1 MPTVQ
6 TTIQCIQC
14 RQPFRATVQS
24 LIDPDQNPQAKI
36 SLLSGNINASPCPHC
51 GTVNTIMTPLLY
63 HDASKELLISYVP
76 MELGLSKDAQEKAIG
91 DMMREVTGNLPQGAF
106 KAYLLQPRQALTTQ
120 GLIEQVLQADGVT
133 PQMMQEQ
140 RDRVKL
146 IEVFVQAPP
155 EAIPG
160 LVQQHDDRID
170 AQFIQTM
177 TLLIQQFL
185 NEGREQV
192 AEQVAAVQNLIVE
205 LSTFGRQLIHESQEQ
220 EAVVAEVANQ
230 INALGPNA
238 QRSDFLNL
246 TVSYA
251 GDVQRLQALVGLVRP
266 VFDYQF
272 FQELTDFTSKSPA
285 DDRGNLEELRD
296 TLLQLTSMVD
306 QQAQAAMQEAVQL
319 LRAIMGSPQ
328 PDELIQANLPMIDYT
343 FMQILSANIQEATQR
358 GDINA
363 SARLKDIYQRV
374 VAALQANMPP
384 ELRFINELLNTP
396 EESEAIRLII
406 DRAGEFGDSLLGALD
421 AVEQQLLAQGN
432 PRLLQRFDVIR
443 RELTQQLSS

>member
-1 MPTVQ
+1 
-6 TTIQCIQC
+6 
-14 RQPFRATVQS
+14 
-24 LIDPDQNPQAKI
+24 
-36 SLLSGNINASPCPHC
+36 
-51 GTVNTIMTPLLY
+51 
-63 HDASKELLISYVP
+63 

-91 DMMREVTGNLPQGAF
+91 DMMREVTSNLPQGAF
-106 KAYLLQPRQALTTQ
+106 KAYLLQPRQALTMQ

-146 IEVFVQAPP
+146 IETFVQAPQ

-160 LVQQHDDRID
+160 LVQQYDDRID

-384 ELRFINELLNTP
+384 ELRFINDLLNSP

>member
-1 MPTVQ
+1 
-6 TTIQCIQC
+6 
-14 RQPFRATVQS
+14 
-24 LIDPDQNPQAKI
+24 
-36 SLLSGNINASPCPHC
+36 
-51 GTVNTIMTPLLY
+51 MTPLLY

-91 DMMREVTGNLPQGAF
+91 DMMREVTSNLPQGAF
-106 KAYLLQPRQALTTQ
+106 KAYLLQPRQALTMQ

-133 PQMMQEQ
+133 SQMMQEQ

-146 IEVFVQAPP
+146 IETFVQAPP

-160 LVQQHDDRID
+160 LVEQYDDRID

-205 LSTFGRQLIHESQEQ
+205 LSTFGQKLIHESQEQ

-246 TVSYA
+246 TLSYT
-251 GDVQRLQALVGLVRP
+251 GDIQRLQALVGLVRP

-272 FQELTDFTSKSPA
+272 FQELTDYTSKSPA
-285 DDRGNLEELRD
+285 DDRDNLEELRD

-384 ELRFINELLNTP
+384 ELRFINELLNSP